1 MIRSIRITS
10 KVALV
15 CIFLVVIAGSVVRM
29 TGSGM
34 GCPDWPKCFGYLIP
48 PTDEATVS
56 WNEART
62 FKKGQMIVHN
72 EQLLVAT
79 EDFTTTK
86 SFDQS
91 HWEVYEKHDY
101 AVFNAA
107 HTWTEYIN
115 RLLGALSGIPVLVLL
130 VLTLLY
136 IRKDWFLFFLSAAT
150 TFMLGF
156 EAWLGKL
163 VVDGNLI
170 PNQITIHMM
179 GALVIIGLLLAIMA
193 RTRKK
198 PVSRKPVL
206 FPFNSTLLFVLFL
219 SLLQIVLGTQVR
231 EEVDEVSKVV
241 AREDWIESLSS
252 LFEIH
257 RSFAI
262 AVILANGILLWI
274 NRRKNY
280 GIVLTNWIM
289 GTIIVE
295 IILGIVLSY
304 AGMPPWAQPMHLF
317 FAVVMFAFQ
326 LYLLLNLLKK
336 PYRKPVIPKQS

>member
-1 MIRSIRITS
+1 MIRSIRVTS
-10 KVALV
+10 KIALA

-56 WNEART
+56 WNEGRT

-79 EDFTTTK
+79 EDFTT
-86 SFDQS
+86 SNRFDEA
-91 HWEVYEKHDY
+91 HWEAYEKHDY
-101 AVFNAA
+101 AVFNVA

-115 RLLGALSGIPVLVLL
+115 RLAGVLAGFPVLALL
-130 VLTLLY
+130 IFTLLY
-136 IRKDWFLFFLSAAT
+136 IRKDWFLFLLSVAT

-206 FPFNSTLLFVLFL
+206 FPFNSTLFFVLFL
-219 SLLQIVLGTQVR
+219 SIIQILLGTQVR
-231 EEVDEVSKVV
+231 EEIDEVSKVA
-241 AREDWIESLSS
+241 ARDNWIENLSS
-252 LFEIH
+252 IFEIH
-257 RSFAI
+257 RTFAI
-262 AVILANGILLWI
+262 AVIFGNGILLWI
-274 NRRKNY
+274 NKRKHY
-280 GIVLTNWIM
+280 GIVLTKWIM
-289 GTIIVE
+289 GTIIIE
-295 IILGIVLSY
+295 TILGIILSY
-304 AGMPPWAQPMHLF
+304 ADMPAWAQPMHLF

-336 PYRKPVIPKQS
+336 PYRKSVIPKSA